1 MKISAGMV
9 LLYVFSYSCTTQNAD
24 QHTMSKEKQIQDEL
38 LKITA
43 LLRDTSFALEM
54 AGNQEAAY
62 YSSNGEVAPAFLQQS
77 SDTATIQ
84 KSLSE
89 EKIATS
95 IAPFY
100 ALECGI
106 QALMEQQ
113 GGTPVEWIG
122 RVLDKKLDSGQMLL
136 LNRFANATW
145 KAGQP
150 FRGLERVTRDVFVSS
165 NFLSQQ
171 EVQKDF
177 EQLHA
182 AAIKLLPAMEGV
194 KDSSVQTQLQR
205 LSVLLKDKL
214 FAQEMAQ
221 HIAAAY
227 HIAQHHPVPDFFKAG
242 EENVLKPVRLKDEK
256 IATNIA
262 GFYALEC
269 ALSYFATAQHELPSA
284 MLQVIVADS
293 VNANDKILLER
304 FANAT
309 WKAGQPFRGL
319 NRIERTT
326 FTCFDLLP
334 QQEIDKDW
342 VQIQSAAKKL
352 VRHLE

>member
-1 MKISAGMV
+1 
-9 LLYVFSYSCTTQNAD
+9 
-24 QHTMSKEKQIQDEL
+24 MSKEKQIQDEL

-43 LLRDTSFALEM
+43 LLRDSSFALEM
-54 AGNQEAAY
+54 AGNQEASY
-62 YSSNGEVAPAFLQQS
+62 YAASHQTASAFLPAH
-77 SDTATIQ
+77 SDTATVQ
-84 KSLSE
+84 KSVKE

-106 QALMEQQ
+106 EALMEQD
-113 GGTPVEWIG
+113 GGTPVEWIT
-122 RVLDKKLDSGQMLL
+122 RLLEKKLDSAQILL

-165 NFLSQQ
+165 VFLSK
-171 EVQKDF
+171 EEIQKDYD
-177 EQLHA
+177 QLYA
-182 AAIKLLPAMEGV
+182 AAAKLLPNMQVV
-194 KDSSVQTQLQR
+194 KDSSRQAQLQQ
-205 LSVLLKDKL
+205 LNLLLKSKS
-214 FAQEMAQ
+214 FALEMAE

-227 HIAQHHPVPDFFKAG
+227 HTVQQQPAPDFLKPG
-242 EENVLKPVRLKDEK
+242 EENVMKSTRLKDEK

-269 ALSYFATAQHELPSA
+269 GLSYFASAQHTIPSLLLRA
-284 MLQVIVADS
+284 IITDS
-293 VNANDKILLER
+293 IGLKEKVLLER

-319 NRIERTT
+319 DRIERTT

-334 QQEIDKDW
+334 QEEVDKDW

-352 VRHLE
+352 IKHLE

>member
-1 MKISAGMV
+1 MV
-9 LLYVFSYSCTTQNAD
+9 LLYIFSYSCTTQNAD

-62 YSSNGEVAPAFLQQS
+62 YSSKGHGAPAFLHQS

-89 EKIATS
+89 EKVATS

-106 QALMEQQ
+106 QALMEQH
-113 GGTPVEWIG
+113 GGTPVEWIQN
-122 RVLDKKLDSGQMLL
+122 VLDRKLDSGQMLL
-136 LNRFANATW
+136 LNRFANAAW

-165 NFLSQQ
+165 NFLSKQ
-171 EVQKDF
+171 EIQKDF
-177 EQLHA
+177 DQLHA
-182 AAIKLLPAMEGV
+182 AATKLLPAMESV
-194 KDSSVQTQLQR
+194 KNSPVQAQLQR

-227 HIAQHHPVPDFFKAG
+227 HIAQQQPVPDFFKAG
-242 EENVLKPVRLKDEK
+242 EENVMKPARLKDEK

-269 ALSYFATAQHELPSA
+269 GLSYFATANHELPSVI
-284 MLQVIVADS
+284 LQSIVADTINTS
-293 VNANDKILLER
+293 DKVLLER
-304 FANAT
+304 FANTT

-319 NRIERTT
+319 NRIERAT

-334 QQEIDKDW
+334 QEEVDKDW

-352 VRHLE
+352 VKHLE